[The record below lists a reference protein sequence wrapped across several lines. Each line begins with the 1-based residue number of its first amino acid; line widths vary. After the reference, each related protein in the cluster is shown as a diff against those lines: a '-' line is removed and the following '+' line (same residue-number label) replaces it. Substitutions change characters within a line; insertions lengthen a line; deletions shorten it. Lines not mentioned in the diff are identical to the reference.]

1 MSWKNK
7 DSVIQ
12 SMTSASEIF
21 KRYQNPN
28 ANETFGELYPII
40 AKGNPKLQDILAYQS
55 SESGN
60 LRDLPQNEA
69 LEELLQ
75 TIGTK
80 IGSKT
85 TREDKYKMLLPRVG
99 STSEGTGMLNIL
111 LKEYEDI
118 AGGELEPLYDIS
130 SGDST
135 MVTPYDALLELLP
148 EYESLGQIDKL
159 NFFKEGRE
167 SIIKDVP
174 AGAGFDFLQSL
185 VPRAKRGE

>member
-1 MSWKNK
+1 MGWKNK
-7 DSVIQ
+7 DSVIE

-85 TREDKYKMLLPRVG
+85 TRKDKYEMLLPRVG
-99 STSEGTGMLNIL
+99 TTLEGTGMLQKL
-111 LKEYEDI
+111 L
-118 AGGELEPLYDIS
+118 
-130 SGDST
+130 
-135 MVTPYDALLELLP
+135 
-148 EYESLGQIDKL
+148 
-159 NFFKEGRE
+159 
-167 SIIKDVP
+167 
-174 AGAGFDFLQSL
+174 
-185 VPRAKRGE
+185 

>member
-1 MSWKNK
+1 MGWKNS
-7 DSVIQ
+7 DSVIE
-12 SMTSASEIF
+12 SMTNASEIF

-60 LRDLPQNEA
+60 LRDLPQNEK
-69 LEELLQ
+69 LEELLK
-75 TIGTK
+75 TIGEE
-80 IGSKT
+80 IGS
-85 TREDKYKMLLPRVG
+85 
-99 STSEGTGMLNIL
+99 N
-111 LKEYEDI
+111 
-118 AGGELEPLYDIS
+118 
-130 SGDST
+130 GDST

-174 AGAGFDFLQSL
+174 AGAGFNFLQSL
-185 VPRAKRGE
+185 VPRAKRGK

>member
-7 DSVIQ
+7 DSVIE

-40 AKGNPKLQDILAYQS
+40 AKGNPELQNILAYQS

-69 LEELLQ
+69 IKELLK

-80 IGSKT
+80 IGPKT

-99 STSEGTGMLNIL
+99 SPIEGTGMLQEL
-111 LKEYEDI
+111 LKEYENI
-118 AGGELEPLYDIS
+118 AGGKFEPLYDIS

-148 EYESLGQIDKL
+148 EYESLGQLDKMG
-159 NFFKEGRE
+159 FFKEGRE
-167 SIIKDVP
+167 SIMKDVP
-174 AGAGFDFLQSL
+174 AGAGFEFLESL
-185 VPRAKRGE
+185 VPRAKRDK